1 VVKYNGLLVCSISD
15 KRNVQAE
22 HNTCELFVQ
31 SLDYQ
36 LNMHVG
42 HNVFDLDRGKLN
54 GGRYTVVDTL
64 VTLLLTNNTRVKS
77 TTTASCKIF
86 T

>member
-1 VVKYNGLLVCSISD
+1 
-15 KRNVQAE
+15 
-22 HNTCELFVQ
+22 
-31 SLDYQ
+31 
-36 LNMHVG
+36 MHVG

-77 TTTASCKIF
+77 TTTAFVKFSLSLN
-86 T
+86 